1 MDVCCSTH
9 PVHERQ
15 RRALRLVLWINAAMF
30 LAELVAGVVAHS
42 TALIADS
49 VDMLGDAIAYG
60 VSLYVVGREPRWL
73 ARGALLKGGIMAAF
87 GTGVLVEIGTQL
99 ARGLTPEASIM
110 WRVALVALLANGVV
124 LAILWRLRD
133 DDINMRS
140 VWLCSRNDVIAN
152 GGVLLAAFGVHLTAS
167 AWPDI
172 LMGLAIAAL
181 FGTSAVAIIRQA
193 LAIHRGA
200 TGTAPPGPSRERAPH
215 GDGPGRGIE
224 RPAEEHGVLNGGTS
238 VGAAARPG
246 FPGRAASAR
255 LRGS

>member
-1 MDVCCSTH
+1 MDACCSVH

-60 VSLYVVGREPRWL
+60 FSLYVVGRGPQWL

-87 GTGVLVEIGTQL
+87 GVGVLVEIATKL
-99 ARGLTPEASIM
+99 ARGVTPEASIM
-110 WRVALVALLANGVV
+110 WGVALVALLANSAV
-124 LAILWRLRD
+124 LATLWRLRD

-152 GGVLLAAFGVHLTAS
+152 GGVLLAALGVSLTAS
-167 AWPDI
+167 AWPDV
-172 LMGLAIAAL
+172 LVGLAIAVL
-181 FGTSAVAIIRQA
+181 FGISAVAVIRQA
-193 LAIHRGA
+193 LA
-200 TGTAPPGPSRERAPH
+200 APQLTH
-215 GDGPGRGIE
+215 
-224 RPAEEHGVLNGGTS
+224 
-238 VGAAARPG
+238 
-246 FPGRAASAR
+246 
-255 LRGS
+255 